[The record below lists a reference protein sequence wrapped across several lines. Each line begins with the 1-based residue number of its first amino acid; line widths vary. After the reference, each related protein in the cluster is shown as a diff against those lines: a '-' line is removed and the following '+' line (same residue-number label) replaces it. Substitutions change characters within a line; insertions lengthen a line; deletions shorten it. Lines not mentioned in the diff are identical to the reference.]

1 MNNMSISMGKRQLV
15 DSIWKS
21 AGIEGLGTTFPNT
34 EKILS
39 NIPVQTKRDEVLFVV
54 NMKRAWY
61 FLFDNIDYPNNLSFL
76 RELNKICMS
85 ELSYDAGHIRRA
97 PVTIGGTSWV
107 PEYPH
112 EGIIADKLSEIE
124 NMGDKLEA
132 ALEAFCFIVRA
143 QMFLD
148 GNKRVAQLM
157 CNKIMMEND
166 IGIFSVPYDDIDCFK
181 ELLIKFYETNNSSK
195 IKAFF
200 KEKCLLLNPEY
211 VHKSQ
216 LEQAD
221 TTRTLKRNNTQ
232 DNAMDGGNAE
242 FSDEDFSGLEK

>member
-1 MNNMSISMGKRQLV
+1 MNNISIALGKRQLV

-39 NIPVQTKRDEVLFVV
+39 NIPVETKRDEVFFIV

-61 FLFDNIDYPNNLSFL
+61 FLFENIDYPNKLNFL
-76 RELNKICMS
+76 RELNKICMDNLGYES
-85 ELSYDAGHIRRA
+85 GKLRTV

-107 PEYPH
+107 PEYPR
-112 EGIIADKLSEIE
+112 EEVIVNKLNDIE
-124 NMGDKLEA
+124 QMEDKLEA
-132 ALEAFCFIVRA
+132 ALEMFCFVARS

-166 IGIFSVPYDDIDCFK
+166 IGIFSVPYHEIDRFK
-181 ELLIKFYETNNSSK
+181 ELLVDFYESNDPAK
-195 IKAFF
+195 IKSFF

-211 VHKSQ
+211 AP
-216 LEQAD
+216 ER
-221 TTRTLKRNNTQ
+221 TR
-232 DNAMDGGNAE
+232 
-242 FSDEDFSGLEK
+242 EDHTHIIKQKHR

>member
-1 MNNMSISMGKRQLV
+1 MNNISIALGKRQLV

-39 NIPVQTKRDEVLFVV
+39 NLPVETRRDEVLFIV

-61 FLFDNIDYPNNLSFL
+61 FLFENIDYPNKLAFL
-76 RELNKICMS
+76 RELNKICMENLGYES
-85 ELSYDAGHIRRA
+85 GKLRTV

-107 PEYPH
+107 PEYPR
-112 EGIIADKLSEIE
+112 EEVIIDKLDEIE
-124 NMGDKLEA
+124 QMTDKLET
-132 ALEAFCFIVRA
+132 ALEMFCFVARS

-166 IGIFSVPYDDIDCFK
+166 IGIFSVPYHEIDSFK
-181 ELLIKFYETNNSSK
+181 ELLVNFYETNDSAKMKS
-195 IKAFF
+195 FF

-211 VHKSQ
+211 APERISS
-216 LEQAD
+216 EQAY
-221 TTRTLKRNNTQ
+221 TRRPQ
-232 DNAMDGGNAE
+232 RR
-242 FSDEDFSGLEK
+242 